1 MNTEALRGLENE
13 LRKAI
18 LELDARCLWAS
29 SKWCAELLNDIGH
42 DLVANRG
49 QPEEAPQT
57 LPYPA
62 FTSDILVAKAYF
74 QVKEFLRSAHV
85 IKDNK
90 SAHGL
95 FLRVYAKYI
104 AGERSKQEARVES
117 KDPLQI
123 AAVKNQYLQ
132 ELLETMKTIYR
143 NDPSCLDG
151 YCLFVFGLLWKAV
164 GDVTHARHVLIQS
177 IKLAPLNWSAWLT
190 LAELIPNKHLLTEI
204 SEQLPKHWIKEFFN
218 AHILTTWHDSDS
230 ITKSHQILSFL
241 AIKYQESS
249 WVVAKTIRNQYQN
262 RKFTDAQTLCEDLL
276 KQDPY
281 RLDDMDIYSHILYV
295 KESKAELSRLA
306 HHSVQID
313 KYRSE
318 TCSIIGNYY
327 SLKGSHKKAILYFNR
342 ALKLQPNNLEALTL
356 IGHEFVEM
364 RNASAALQAYRRVIN
379 ADPCDYKAWY
389 GLGQAYEILELPS
402 FAIYYFRKACE
413 IQPYDYR
420 MWNAMAKCYEGLDLI
435 NDAIE
440 SYKKAEVNMDENGLS
455 IFNLGRLYDK
465 ESKFKLAKKYYQ
477 KFVRLVQ
484 DHNNRSLR
492 EKEHYHSALL
502 YLGDYFTKKKNYAQ
516 AEKYLRPLLDF
527 EGNTK
532 QRADDLLS
540 RIIAERTASDRSY
553 NTPASVPNEFRE
565 HIMID
570 I

>member
-1 MNTEALRGLENE
+1 MNTEALRGLQNE

-18 LELDARCLWAS
+18 LEFDARCLWGS

-49 QPEEAPQT
+49 QPEEVPSS
-57 LPYPA
+57 LPYPE

-74 QVKEFLRSAHV
+74 QMKEFLRCAHV
-85 IKDNK
+85 IQDNNTP
-90 SAHGL
+90 HGL
-95 FLRVYAKYI
+95 FLKCYAKYI
-104 AGERSKQEARVES
+104 AGERSKQQRQVEA
-117 KDPLQI
+117 KDPLQV
-123 AAVKNQYLQ
+123 ASVKNQYVT
-132 ELLETMKTIYR
+132 ELLATMQSQYKA
-143 NDPSCLDG
+143 DPTSLDG
-151 YCLFVFGLLWKAV
+151 YCFFVFALLWRNVGNVEKA
-164 GDVTHARHVLIQS
+164 RFFLIES
-177 IKLAPLNWSAWLT
+177 IKSVPLNWSAWLT
-190 LAELIPNKHLLTEI
+190 LAELITNKHELGEI
-204 SEQLPKHWIKEFFN
+204 SDLLPKHWIKEFFQ
-218 AHILTTWHDSDS
+218 AHILTTWHDSES
-230 ITKSHQILSFL
+230 ITKSHQILSYL

-281 RLDDMDIYSHILYV
+281 RLDDMDMYSHILYV
-295 KESKAELSRLA
+295 KESKSELSRLA
-306 HHSVQID
+306 HRSVKID

-327 SLKGSHKKAILYFNR
+327 SLKGSHEKAILYFNR

-379 ADPCDYKAWY
+379 ADPADYKAWY

-402 FAIYYFRKACE
+402 FAIYYFRRACE

-420 MWNAMAKCYEGLDLI
+420 MWNAMAKCYEGLNLI

-440 SYKKAEVNMDENGLS
+440 SYKKAEVNQDENGLS

-484 DHNNRSLR
+484 EHNNRSLR
-492 EKEHYHSALL
+492 EKEHYHTALL
-502 YLGDYFTKKKNYAQ
+502 WLGNYFTIKKNYVQ

-527 EGNTK
+527 QGNTK
-532 QRADDLLS
+532 QKADDLLS
-540 RIIAERTASDRSY
+540 KIISERGGTMNY
-553 NTPASVPNEFRE
+553 GTPAPKGFNNSTF
-565 HIMID
+565 
-570 I
+570 